1 MKLFR
6 RISAIFLV
14 LLLLAGCG
22 MEGDAS
28 VSAEVPSAASAP
40 SDAPESGLTVWFLDI
55 GQGDSTLLYSGGEY
69 LLIDGGL
76 PEMSDRLVTLLQS
89 LGVEQLKAVVCT
101 HAHADHVGGLSAA
114 LAVFP
119 TGAVYAPTAD
129 YASASYDDFLYYVN
143 QQGLTV
149 TIPTPGDTLTL
160 GDAVL
165 TVLGPVKD
173 YPDVNNTSLV
183 LRADCGGK
191 SFLFTGDMEQEAE
204 YDLLD
209 AGAPLKADVL
219 KVGHH
224 GSNSSTSYR
233 FLQAVAPEYAALSC
247 AVGNDYGH
255 PHAEPLAR
263 LQDAGVTLFRTD
275 TLGTIRCDL
284 EGQTLSFS
292 WEKQSAD
299 PMYADYA
306 ARDGEHYIGNR
317 NSLTL
322 HAPTCEK
329 LPSERN
335 REEFTDYEEAIAAG
349 YTPHYA
355 CLGAA

>member
-1 MKLFR
+1 MNRFR
-6 RISAIFLV
+6 RISALF
-14 LLLLAGCG
+14 LLLLFLAGCG
-22 MEGDAS
+22 AEAGPS
-28 VSAEVPSAASAP
+28 VAATGSPSSAAE
-40 SDAPESGLTVWFLDI
+40 PESRLTVWFLDI
-55 GQGDSTLLYSGGEY
+55 GQGDSTLLCSGGEY

-76 PEMSDRLVTLLQS
+76 PEMSDRLVTLLQN
-89 LGVEQLKAVVCT
+89 LGVERLKAVVCT

-119 TGAVYAPTAD
+119 TETVYAPTND
-129 YASASYDDFLYYVN
+129 YASKSFDDFLYYVN
-143 QQGLTV
+143 QQRLTV
-149 TIPTPGDTLTL
+149 TVPVPGDTLTL

-165 TVLGPVKD
+165 TVLGPQKD
-173 YPDVNNTSLV
+173 YPDLNNTSLV

-209 AGAPLKADVL
+209 AGADVRADVL
-219 KVGHH
+219 KMGHH

-233 FLQAVAPEYAALSC
+233 FLQAVAPEYAAVSC
-247 AVGNDYGH
+247 AAGNDYGH

-275 TLGTIRCDL
+275 TLGTVRCELD
-284 EGQTLSFS
+284 GDVLSFT
-292 WEKQSAD
+292 WEKQSAA

-306 ARDGEHYIGNR
+306 ARDEEHYIGNR

-335 REEFTDYEEAIAAG
+335 RETFTRYEDAIAAG